1 VNRGATIRT
10 MEPPLPEGA
19 MQPAVESTIALL
31 DRARSGDAGATERLL
46 RRFLPV
52 LRRWAHHRL
61 PAGARSM
68 AETDD
73 LVQVTLMRALHR
85 VPTFEHR
92 REGAFLAYLRT
103 ILMNLVREEVRRS
116 RGLMAREQQFGDARV
131 EPMSELERLIG
142 RERIEAYEQGLL
154 ALPEEQ
160 REAVLMR
167 LEFSLSHQ
175 EIAEAL
181 GKPSANAARM
191 TVSRALAVLAR
202 HLDAHAE

>member
-1 VNRGATIRT
+1 
-10 MEPPLPEGA
+10 
-19 MQPAVESTIALL
+19 
-31 DRARSGDAGATERLL
+31 
-46 RRFLPV
+46 
-52 LRRWAHHRL
+52 
-61 PAGARSM
+61 
-68 AETDD
+68 
-73 LVQVTLMRALHR
+73 
-85 VPTFEHR
+85 
-92 REGAFLAYLRT
+92 
-103 ILMNLVREEVRRS
+103 MNIVREEVRRS
-116 RGLMAREQQFGDARV
+116 RGLMAREQRFGDARV

-160 REAVLMR
+160 REAVLLR

-191 TVSRALAVLAR
+191 TVTRALAVLAR

>member
-1 VNRGATIRT
+1 MAWSRRSRT
-10 MEPPLPEGA
+10 VRRSRRSSPRSHC
-19 MQPAVESTIALL
+19 STAH
-31 DRARSGDAGATERLL
+31 DPGDAGATERLL

-52 LRRWAHHRL
+52 LQRWAHRRL

-103 ILMNLVREEVRRS
+103 ILMNIVREEVRRS
-116 RGLMAREQQFGDARV
+116 RGLMAREQRFGDARRAHV
-131 EPMSELERLIG
+131 ELERLIG

-154 ALPEEQ
+154 ALPEGSAG
-160 REAVLMR
+160 RAPEARVQPLAPGDR
-167 LEFSLSHQ
+167 GGPGQTERKCRSHDGH
-175 EIAEAL
+175 ARPC
-181 GKPSANAARM
+181 GSRTPSRCP
-191 TVSRALAVLAR
+191 RW
-202 HLDAHAE
+202 